1 MAENVNRQANQKVL
15 QEAAEVQD
23 KTKEAIWR
31 IQRNAAETEDVMTS
45 TQEELARQ
53 GRQMVSSLN
62 QISTIEHVSL
72 SVCDIDS
79 ALNGCDA
86 LLITQCICES
96 STA

>member
-1 MAENVNRQANQKVL
+1 MMANQKVL

-62 QISTIEHVSL
+62 QISTIELMYL
-72 SVCDIDS
+72 SVFVI
-79 ALNGCDA
+79 
-86 LLITQCICES
+86 
-96 STA
+96 STAP

>member
-62 QISTIEHVSL
+62 QISTIELMYL
-72 SVCDIDS
+72 SVFVI
-79 ALNGCDA
+79 
-86 LLITQCICES
+86 
-96 STA
+96 STAP